1 VANEKLGRSIT
12 PRTIG
17 DRRGMWIKLHS
28 LRVAGKSSAFLI
40 AEPSIGCN
48 IQIGKLASYLAT
60 AVHPIFPEVANP
72 RGDMRL

>member
-28 LRVAGKSSAFLI
+28 LRVAGKSSLFLI
-40 AEPSIGCN
+40 DETSNSYRPRA
-48 IQIGKLASYLAT
+48 GKTVSLLAT
-60 AVHPIFPEVANP
+60 EVHEKFPVLAK
-72 RGDMRL
+72 